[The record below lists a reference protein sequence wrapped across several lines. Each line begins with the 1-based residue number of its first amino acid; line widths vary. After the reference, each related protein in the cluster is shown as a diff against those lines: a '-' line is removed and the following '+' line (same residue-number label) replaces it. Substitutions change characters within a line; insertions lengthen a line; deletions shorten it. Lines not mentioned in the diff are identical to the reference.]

1 MAVYFFFFFSL
12 IGEQFLDPSQGYPD
26 HNVDLYIP
34 FFAFLQ
40 LFFYVSWLKVAEALL
55 NPFGSDDHDFE
66 FVPMLTRHMEVS
78 VVVVVSEPRPNII
91 WHHILGVK
99 SQKCSDLWSFL
110 PKIDILYCFI
120 LCTQPKAG
128 QVLKTEAEDRCC

>member
-1 MAVYFFFFFSL
+1 MVTLAVYFFFFFSL
-12 IGEQFLDPSQGYPD
+12 IGEQFLDPTQGYED
-26 HNVDLYIP
+26 HAVDFYIP

-78 VVVVVSEPRPNII
+78 IAKPPVMGDCLTPS
-91 WHHILGVK
+91 
-99 SQKCSDLWSFL
+99 S
-110 PKIDILYCFI
+110 
-120 LCTQPKAG
+120 
-128 QVLKTEAEDRCC
+128 